1 MVKVKNIGS
10 APLTILEFLVKATTL
25 EPGEEMTVSPDTVK
39 ITIPNAEVT
48 LT

>member
-1 MVKVKNIGS
+1 MKVKNTGS
-10 APLTILEFLVKATTL
+10 TPMTILEFLVKATTL

-39 ITIPNAEVT
+39 INIGNAEVT